1 MISDT
6 PMHRTTIDEMTLE
19 EVDLFLAGL
28 RERRLNPIRMYE
40 EEQSKVKLVKDAR
53 LKEKMEKQLSLMKK
67 EIERL
72 DSCMTKIEQ
81 RMVTIRMIR
90 FELDLT

>member
-6 PMHRTTIDEMTLE
+6 PMHRTTIDEMSVEDL
-19 EVDLFLAGL
+19 DLFLASL

-53 LKEKMEKQLSLMKK
+53 LREKMEKQLALMKK
-67 EIERL
+67 EIERVDACL
-72 DSCMTKIEQ
+72 TKIEQ

>member
-6 PMHRTTIDEMTLE
+6 PMHRTTIDEMSLE

-72 DSCMTKIEQ
+72 DSCMKKIED
-81 RMVTIRMIR
+81 RLVTIRMIR
-90 FELDLT
+90 FELDLS